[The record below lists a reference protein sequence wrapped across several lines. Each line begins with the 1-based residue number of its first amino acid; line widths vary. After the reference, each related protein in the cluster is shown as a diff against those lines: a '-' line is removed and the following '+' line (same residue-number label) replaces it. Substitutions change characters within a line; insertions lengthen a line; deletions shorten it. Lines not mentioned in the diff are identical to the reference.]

1 VQAAPEP
8 GLIRNGFWKPGRIF
22 RRLEASVQALARAYP
37 FGVRRYN
44 GSSISHR
51 MQLRMKP
58 HQWAATL
65 GLLGLV
71 LATALGLILTR
82 EPELSISNAGQ
93 SPGGEASLIDEHP
106 LQTARALATLAS
118 GPDEQRLA
126 EQAMK
131 VADRELDLAFA
142 SGLRDAA
149 ENSSPS
155 KPETKELYA
164 RASQAQARVKA
175 DQDRIDQLT
184 KQLPSASGAREANLQ
199 QQIDLAHAQHE
210 YDQDELDDAN
220 EDLARSSSDPLSK
233 IQRQFNQHEAAE
245 HQYDLNHPQI
255 GNYAEANYLT
265 GNLAAQ
271 IVAWH
276 SLHGKVMKLLSA
288 RAEASRNEKTLQHS
302 HDTLQGEVSKE
313 AGTKQTISE
322 QSNQINSA
330 AAPDASSTA
339 AASSAIKSLHHLS
352 VNQKDLSDLSR
363 RIQDHQELAKSYGNW
378 IELVKSHELAAVH
391 GMLWSLLLIALI
403 LLAVYIA
410 GRIVDHFII
419 DVKHEWTTLKTLR
432 VVIRFAVQAVGV
444 LLILFV
450 LFGIPNQMPTI
461 LGLAGAGLTV
471 ALKDFIVAFVGW
483 FVLMGR
489 NGIRVGDWVEI
500 NGVVGEVVEINLLRT
515 VLLET
520 GNWTDT
526 GHPTGRKV
534 AFVNSYAIEGHFFNF
549 STSGQWLW
557 DELEIMVP
565 PDQNPYP
572 IIDAIHKVVEKD
584 TQANAEAAEHDWQL
598 AMGGYRDVQ
607 AVSAAP
613 AINLRPTAAGV
624 EVHVRYITRA
634 RERFATRTRLY
645 QALVELLHHRH
656 VEESE
661 AQNVRR

>member
-1 VQAAPEP
+1 M
-8 GLIRNGFWKPGRIF
+8 R
-22 RRLEASVQALARAYP
+22 
-37 FGVRRYN
+37 
-44 GSSISHR
+44 
-51 MQLRMKP
+51 LRMKL
-58 HQWAATL
+58 HQWMATL

-71 LATALGLILTR
+71 LAIAVGLILTR
-82 EPELSISNAGQ
+82 EPEQSNSNTGQ
-93 SPGGEASLIDEHP
+93 MPGGEAPLIDEHP
-106 LQTARALATLAS
+106 LQTARTLATLAS
-118 GPDEQRLA
+118 GPDERRLA

-131 VADRELDLAFA
+131 VADHELDLAFA

-149 ENSSPS
+149 EHSAPS

-184 KQLPSASGAREANLQ
+184 KQLASASGAREASLR

-210 YDQDELDDAN
+210 YGQDELDDAN
-220 EDLARSSSDPLSK
+220 EDLSRSGGDPLSR

-255 GNYAEANYLT
+255 GNYAEANYLAR
-265 GNLAAQ
+265 NLVAQ
-271 IVAWH
+271 MVAWH
-276 SLHGKVMKLLSA
+276 SLHSKMMKLLPA
-288 RAEASRNEKTLQHS
+288 RDEARRNAETLQRN
-302 HDTLQGEVSKE
+302 HDALQAEVSKE

-330 AAPDASSTA
+330 ATPDASSAA
-339 AASSAIKSLHHLS
+339 AASSAITSLRHLS
-352 VNQKDLSDLSR
+352 VNQKDLSDLNK
-363 RIQDHQELAKSYGNW
+363 RIQDHQELATVYDNW
-378 IELVKSHELAAVH
+378 IGLVKSHELAAVH
-391 GMLWSLLLIALI
+391 GMLWSFLLIALI

-419 DVKHEWTTLKTLR
+419 DVKHEWTRLKTLR

-515 VLLET
+515 MLLET

-557 DELEIMVP
+557 DEIEILVP
-565 PDQNPYP
+565 SSENPYP
-572 IIDAIHKVVEKD
+572 IIDAIHKLVEKD
-584 TQANAEAAEHDWQL
+584 TQANAQAAEHEWQS
-598 AMGGYRDVQ
+598 AMGSYRTVQ
-607 AVSAAP
+607 SVSAAP
-613 AINLRPTAAGV
+613 AINLRPTTSGV

>member
-1 VQAAPEP
+1 
-8 GLIRNGFWKPGRIF
+8 
-22 RRLEASVQALARAYP
+22 
-37 FGVRRYN
+37 
-44 GSSISHR
+44 

-58 HQWAATL
+58 HQWMATF

-71 LATALGLILTR
+71 LATAIGLILTR
-82 EPELSISNAGQ
+82 EPEQSISNAGQ
-93 SPGGEASLIDEHP
+93 MPGGEAPLIDEHP

-118 GPDEQRLA
+118 GSDEQRLA
-126 EQAMK
+126 QQAMK

-149 ENSSPS
+149 EHSAPS

-175 DQDRIDQLT
+175 DQERIDQLT
-184 KQLPSASGAREANLQ
+184 KQLPSASGDREANLQ

-210 YDQDELDDAN
+210 YDQDELDDVN
-220 EDLARSSSDPLSK
+220 EDLERSGGDPLSR

-245 HQYDLNHPQI
+245 HQYDVNHPQI
-255 GNYAEANYLT
+255 GNYAEANYLA

-276 SLHGKVMKLLSA
+276 SLHNKMMKLLPA
-288 RAEASRNEKTLQHS
+288 RAEARRNAETLQHS
-302 HDTLQGEVSKE
+302 HDALQAEVSKE

-330 AAPDASSTA
+330 AIQGASSTA
-339 AASSAIKSLHHLS
+339 AASSAIKSLRHLS
-352 VNQKDLSDLSR
+352 VNQKDLSDLNK
-363 RIQDHQELAKSYGNW
+363 RIQDHQELAVAYSNW
-378 IELVKSHELAAVH
+378 IELVRSHELAAVH
-391 GMLWSLLLIALI
+391 GMLWSFLLIALI

-419 DVKHEWTTLKTLR
+419 DVKHEWTRLKTLR
-432 VVIRFAVQAVGV
+432 VVIRFAIQAVGV

-450 LFGIPNQMPTI
+450 LFGIPSQMPTI

-489 NGIRVGDWVEI
+489 NGVRVGDWVEI

-557 DELEIMVP
+557 DEVEIMVP
-565 PDQNPYP
+565 SSENPYP
-572 IIDAIHKVVEKD
+572 IIDAIHKLVEKD
-584 TQANAEAAEHDWQL
+584 TQANAQAAEHEWQS
-598 AMGGYRDVQ
+598 AIGSYRTVQ

-613 AINLRPTAAGV
+613 AINLRPTTAGV

-645 QALVELLHHRH
+645 QALVGLLHHRH
-656 VEESE
+656 VEETE
-661 AQNVRR
+661 AQNARR

>member
-1 VQAAPEP
+1 
-8 GLIRNGFWKPGRIF
+8 
-22 RRLEASVQALARAYP
+22 
-37 FGVRRYN
+37 
-44 GSSISHR
+44 

-71 LATALGLILTR
+71 LATAVGLILTR
-82 EPELSISNAGQ
+82 EPELSLSNAGQ
-93 SPGGEASLIDEHP
+93 SPGGEAPLIDEHP

-118 GPDEQRLA
+118 GPDERRLA

-131 VADRELDLAFA
+131 VADHELDLAFA

-255 GNYAEANYLT
+255 GNYAEANYLA

-276 SLHGKVMKLLSA
+276 SLHGKMMKLLSA
-288 RAEASRNEKTLQHS
+288 RAEASRNENTLQHS

-330 AAPDASSTA
+330 AVPDASSTA

-363 RIQDHQELAKSYGNW
+363 RIQDHHELATAYGNW

-391 GMLWSLLLIALI
+391 GMLWSFLLIALI

-572 IIDAIHKVVEKD
+572 IIDAIHKLVEKD
-584 TQANAEAAEHDWQL
+584 TQANAQAAEQEWHR

-661 AQNVRR
+661 AQDMRR

>member
-1 VQAAPEP
+1 
-8 GLIRNGFWKPGRIF
+8 
-22 RRLEASVQALARAYP
+22 
-37 FGVRRYN
+37 
-44 GSSISHR
+44 
-51 MQLRMKP
+51 MKP
-58 HQWAATL
+58 HQWMATL

-82 EPELSISNAGQ
+82 EPEQSISNAGQ
-93 SPGGEASLIDEHP
+93 MPGGEAPLIDEHA

-118 GPDEQRLA
+118 GPDERRLA

-131 VADRELDLAFA
+131 VADHELDLAFA

-149 ENSSPS
+149 EHSAPT

-164 RASQAQARVKA
+164 RASQAQARVRA
-175 DQDRIDQLT
+175 DQERIDQLT
-184 KQLPSASGAREANLQ
+184 KQLPSASGAREASLQ

-220 EDLARSSSDPLSK
+220 EDLARSGGDPLSR

-255 GNYAEANYLT
+255 GNYAEANYLA

-271 IVAWH
+271 MVAWH
-276 SLHGKVMKLLSA
+276 SLHSKMMKLLPA
-288 RAEASRNEKTLQHS
+288 RDEARRNAETLQHS
-302 HDTLQGEVSKE
+302 HDTLQAEVSKD

-322 QSNQINSA
+322 QSNLNSA
-330 AAPDASSTA
+330 PVPDASSAA
-339 AASSAIKSLHHLS
+339 AASSAITSLRHLS
-352 VNQKDLSDLSR
+352 VNQKDLSDLNK
-363 RIQDHQELAKSYGNW
+363 RIQDHQELATVYGNW
-378 IELVKSHELAAVH
+378 IGLVKSHELAAVH
-391 GMLWSLLLIALI
+391 GMLWSFLLIALI

-410 GRIVDHFII
+410 GRVVDHFII
-419 DVKHEWTTLKTLR
+419 DVKHEWTRLKTLR
-432 VVIRFAVQAVGV
+432 VVIRFAIQAVGV

-450 LFGIPNQMPTI
+450 LLGIPNQMPTI

-557 DELEIMVP
+557 DEIEIMVP
-565 PDQNPYP
+565 AGENPYP
-572 IIDAIHKVVEKD
+572 IIDAIHKLVEKD
-584 TQANAEAAEHDWQL
+584 TQANAEAAEHEWQS
-598 AMGGYRDVQ
+598 AMGSYRTVQ

-613 AINLRPTAAGV
+613 AINLRPTTSGV

-645 QALVELLHHRH
+645 QALVELLHHRP

-661 AQNVRR
+661 AQNVRH